1 MSGKRGVHGG
11 AQTAGQRTGGGVVRR
26 VDELGRIVIPV
37 EIRKRFGIA
46 VRDPLEIGV
55 RGESIVLSKPHDSC
69 VFCGRNDRLAEF
81 KGRMVCHDCRVD
93 LVDLVSSDR

>member
-26 VDELGRIVIPV
+26 VDELGRI
-37 EIRKRFGIA
+37 A

-55 RGESIVLSKPHDSC
+55 RGDSIVLSKPHDSC
-69 VFCGRNDRLAEF
+69 VFCGRNDGLAEF
-81 KGRMVCHDCRVD
+81 KGRMVCHECRVD
-93 LVDLVSSDR
+93 LANVVPSER